1 MAGQYPPPAPAPA
14 PAPPRLPGQRPGEY
28 RYTPPRRGPRR
39 TTGGTVAGLV
49 GVLAAFVVL
58 AIVGFWL
65 FGDGDGTTR
74 GPGLGRQPAASRA
87 DATDNR
93 LYATGALTPVAC
105 RIPAIDQA
113 PASMRR
119 FMDALSDCLD
129 ASWRTQFGKA
139 SMAFSPP
146 KRVFW
151 ETSGR
156 SPCGTYPN
164 PGASAFYCPANNTMY
179 VGLRHVVETSGG
191 EPLSNFTVFAR
202 VIAHEYGHHVQERA
216 GILRYGHRQ
225 METASTATA
234 RMETSRRIELQAQCL
249 AGAFLGAERRAMGI
263 TRRQYLAMM
272 EDVRGRGD
280 ERLPP
285 DQRDHGSSRNY
296 AGWVAIGFRGDGLA
310 VCNTWTA
317 PPRAVG

>member
-1 MAGQYPPPAPAPA
+1 M
-14 PAPPRLPGQRPGEY
+14 
-28 RYTPPRRGPRR
+28 
-39 TTGGTVAGLV
+39 AGLV
-49 GVLAAFVVL
+49 GVLASFVVL
-58 AIVGFWL
+58 AVVGFWL
-65 FGDGDGTTR
+65 FWDGDGGTI
-74 GPGLGRQPAASRA
+74 GSGLGRQPAASRA

-105 RIPAIDQA
+105 RLPVIQQA
-113 PASMRR
+113 PESMRR
-119 FMDALSDCLD
+119 FMNALSDCLD
-129 ASWRTQFGKA
+129 ASWRNQFGKA
-139 SMAFSPP
+139 RMAFSPP

-179 VGLRHVVETSGG
+179 VGLRHIVETSGS
-191 EPLSNFTVFAR
+191 EPLSNFAVFAR
-202 VIAHEYGHHVQERA
+202 VVAHEYGHHVQERA
-216 GILRYGHRQ
+216 GILRYGHQQ
-225 METASTATA
+225 METASTAAA

-249 AGAFLGAERRAMGI
+249 AGAFLGAERRAMGL

-285 DQRDHGSSRNY
+285 TSATTARPATTRAGSRSASAATAWPSATPGPRRPARSSDPFPLEPAVRVLTDQ
-296 AGWVAIGFRGDGLA
+296 
-310 VCNTWTA
+310 C
-317 PPRAVG
+317 